1 MTPMLETP
9 DDNSETVSHRRPG
22 LSNGQSGDAGGSAHY
37 AAYYVDPAGRQSA
50 MRAFFNQAARQYD
63 PVNLLFSL
71 GSGGWYRRSRLRRSG
86 LGRGQLVV
94 DVAVG
99 TGLLAREAVA
109 LCGDADLVIGV
120 DVSEAML
127 AIAKAKLGIALIQ
140 GSAEALPLASGIA
153 DFVTMGYAL
162 RHMADLR
169 AALREALR
177 VLRPGGK
184 IVLLEISA
192 PGQLLHRL
200 LAAAYIGG
208 ILPVISLLMTRDRA
222 SRILMRYHWRS
233 IASFMPPAAVM
244 QELEGAGFGQIR
256 CDSEFDLFRHY
267 TASKAESWNS

>member
-1 MTPMLETP
+1 MS
-9 DDNSETVSHRRPG
+9 NS
-22 LSNGQSGDAGGSAHY
+22 QAGSAPPEP
-37 AAYYVDPAGRQSA
+37 AQVADPAGRQAA
-50 MRAFFNQAARQYD
+50 MRALFNQAAKQYD
-63 PVNLLFSL
+63 PVNRLFSL

-86 LGRGQLVV
+86 LAPGDRVV
-94 DVAVG
+94 DIAVG
-99 TGLLAREAVA
+99 TGLLAREAIA
-109 LCGDADLVIGV
+109 LNRDPKAVIGV

-162 RHMADLR
+162 RHVADLA

-192 PGQLLHRL
+192 PGQRLHRV

-208 ILPVISLLMTRDRA
+208 ILPVISLLMTRDRS
-222 SRILMRYHWRS
+222 SRMLMRYHWRS
-233 IASFMPPAAVM
+233 IANFMPPAAVI
-244 QELEGAGFGQIR
+244 QELEAAGFSLVR

-267 TASKAESWNS
+267 TASKVER